1 MSNIIKPEEF
11 NMTEYIKT
19 LSISDKTEFMKELG
33 SQLHKDDM
41 TIIKVNYSKKL
52 KTELLLKFRKRW
64 ITLRFPDPEDD
75 GSEWVSIFWKNN
87 KMIEKNE
94 IYIDY
99 DDIILNY
106 ENDCWCA
113 MTGTECEWFE
123 EQHSLQ
129 AILAEINEHNCN
141 NASTVGKG
149 HKCVDRIFIY
159 MKDLKYFE
167 TLENIEILHKRY
179 KTVYLIDNSVFL
191 K

>member
-1 MSNIIKPEEF
+1 MANIIKTVEF
-11 NMTEYIKT
+11 NITEYIKT
-19 LSISDKTEFMKELG
+19 LSVSEKTKFMKELG
-33 SQLHKDDM
+33 MALKPEDM
-41 TIIKVNYSKKL
+41 KTIKVSYSNL
-52 KTELLLKFRKRW
+52 QFRKRW
-64 ITLRFPDPEDD
+64 ITLRFPDPEECDD
-75 GSEWVSIFWKNN
+75 GSEWVSVFWKNN